1 VSDCVNLI
9 AYQRVPTNYLLLDII
24 FKDNRSEQIMTY
36 KGRVQHGV
44 VVLDGPQRPREG
56 AIVRV
61 EEESVATPV
70 GQALDELAGQAQGL
84 PADLAERHDQYRRE
98 RQ

>member
-1 VSDCVNLI
+1 
-9 AYQRVPTNYLLLDII
+9 
-24 FKDNRSEQIMTY
+24 MTY

-44 VVLDGPQRPREG
+44 VVLDGSLRPPEG

-61 EEESVATPV
+61 EEESITTPA
-70 GQALDELAGQAQGL
+70 GQALDALAGQAQGL

-98 RQ
+98 RP